1 MMTGRR
7 EDGKTGRMALLFGL
21 LLPVI
26 PSSRHPGLSA
36 QCPDGTP
43 PPCRGAR
50 AAAAPPANSVAV
62 LYFDNR
68 SRDSNDAY
76 LAEGLTEAII
86 AKLGD
91 LPRLTVKSR
100 FLVRRFRGGD
110 AEPGTVA
117 RSLGVTYLV
126 TGSVQRAGN
135 RLRVTAEM
143 ALGDAPRALDILDRI
158 PRGALAWSIC
168 GLGNIRPEVIQQF
181 PDSRLRR
188 IVEENRPPWVGP

>member
-1 MMTGRR
+1 MI
-7 EDGKTGRMALLFGL
+7 ALLL
-21 LLPVI
+21 AAVV
-26 PSSRHPGLSA
+26 

-43 PPCRGAR
+43 PPCRSAAR
-50 AAAAPPANSVAV
+50 GTPAPTSVAV

-68 SRDSNDAY
+68 SRDSADAY
-76 LAEGLTEAII
+76 LAEGLTEQTI
-86 AKLGD
+86 AQLGEVQ
-91 LPRLTVKSR
+91 RLTVASR
-100 FLVRRFRGGD
+100 FAVRRFRGD
-110 AEPGTVA
+110 AAPEPATVGRA
-117 RSLGVTYLV
+117 LNVTYLV